1 MLLEC
6 SDTSLYN
13 AWNQSLDFYIRLSE
27 SHNITYLYIDGIQSI
42 VGADGISN
50 DVNAKEV
57 YKKEWEMIE
66 DKLSVEI
73 VKKSNRMTILSVI
86 SKNKTLYK
94 LIRDLYWK
102 VVAKRKFKC

>member
-27 SHNITYLYIDGIQSI
+27 SHNITYLYIDGIQFI
-42 VGADGISN
+42 VGSNRISN
-50 DVNAKEV
+50 DAKVKEV
-57 YKKEWEMIE
+57 YKKEWRMIE
-66 DKLSVEI
+66 DKLSAKI
-73 VKKSNRMTILSVI
+73 VKKSNRITILSAI

-94 LIRDLYWK
+94 LIRSPYCS
-102 VVAKRKFKC
+102 VATTTRFKC